1 MMTMRK
7 NLIGAVSALALGTL
21 TAYASNARA
30 AELELRVLIVAVG
43 DSAQDE
49 GRAVAEH
56 LFGTLGVP
64 YEVLDSSREDLVA
77 ARLSNG
83 TRGRFNGVLL
93 TDGETYLADGDSG
106 FDASEFALLHAYE
119 RDFGVREAVLSGFPG
134 TDAELGF
141 DYGMGDVLA
150 DEDLQG
156 SWQGRAGG
164 TQLFEYVNTD
174 NTLPTEG
181 FAFAGLPREDGT
193 GPTVEPLLVAE
204 DDPEY
209 ALVSVLTYPDGREVL
224 LSSLSNTDYFL
235 HTSILAYEF
244 LNFATSGL
252 FIGARHHY
260 LSVHNDDLFL
270 ADEVWNPATN
280 SNFPENQANF
290 RLSGAE
296 VASIADAQRS
306 LRAEHP
312 SAAELSIEL
321 AFNGVGADLDDD
333 PLTAAIVE
341 YASEFG
347 FINHTYEALQ
357 MDRLCTGNNQPTC
370 TRTDYLTAFSEI
382 EQNDQVW
389 RELGLPDADT
399 ALVALLTDS
408 HSGLSDRQGTE
419 DESDD
424 IPFAA
429 GFNPALGDAAE
440 DLGVR
445 VLASDASAPNQNVI
459 QRVPG
464 HDLVLLPRYPTALFY
479 NTTTPTEL
487 VSEYNYLFNG
497 SYLEQG
503 LDPCSVPDALCTPR
517 DYDEI
522 LESEAA
528 ITLRHLLASEPYP
541 HYFHQTNLHVY
552 DADGNILQFDWLSAV
567 LTEYDRWITLP
578 LQTPRFAV
586 LAELA
591 WRQVLAREANPTGWV
606 DTGTGIVTLS
616 ADGPANLEVTGIAG
630 GSLSGGQSIRS
641 VDISAT
647 PALFTVD
654 AALDR

>member
-1 MMTMRK
+1 MRK
-7 NLIGAVSALALGTL
+7 NLVATAGALALGTL
-21 TAYASNARA
+21 TAYATNARA
-30 AELELRVLIVAVG
+30 AELELRVLIIAVG
-43 DSAQDE
+43 DSTQDE
-49 GRAVAEH
+49 GRVVAEH
-56 LFGTLGVP
+56 LLGTLGVP
-64 YEVLDSSREDLVA
+64 YEVLDSSREELDA
-77 ARLSNG
+77 SRLLNG
-83 TRGRFNGVLL
+83 ARGRFNGVLL
-93 TDGETYLADGDSG
+93 TDGETYLEDGRSG
-106 FDASEFALLHAYE
+106 FDANEFALLHAYE

-134 TDAELGF
+134 ANAELGT
-141 DYGMGDVLA
+141 DYGMGDVLTGQ
-150 DEDLQG
+150 DVLG

-164 TQLFEYVNTD
+164 TQLFEYVNT
-174 NTLPTEG
+174 NNELPTEG

-193 GPTVEPLLVAE
+193 GPNVEPLLVAD

-224 LSSLSNTDYFL
+224 LSSLSNTDYFV

-244 LNFATSGL
+244 LSFATSGL

-280 SNFPENQANF
+280 RNFPENQASF
-290 RLSGAE
+290 RLDGAE
-296 VASIADAQRS
+296 VAIIADAQRR
-306 LRAEHP
+306 LREAHP
-312 SAAELSIEL
+312 SAAGLSIEL
-321 AFNGVGADLDDD
+321 AFNGVGADLEDD

-341 YASEFG
+341 YAPEFG

-370 TRTDYLTAFSEI
+370 TRTDYLTAFTEI

-389 RELGLPDADT
+389 RELGLPGADT

-419 DESDD
+419 DPSDD

-429 GFNPALGDAAE
+429 GFNPALGTAAE

-445 VLASDASAPNQNVI
+445 VLASDASAENQGLI

-487 VSEYNYLFNG
+487 VSEYNYIFNG
-497 SYLEQG
+497 SYVEQG
-503 LDPCSVPDALCTPR
+503 LDPCSVSDALCTPR
-517 DYDEI
+517 SYAEI
-522 LESEAA
+522 LEAEATT
-528 ITLRHLLASEPYP
+528 TLRHLLASEPYP

-552 DADGNILQFDWLSAV
+552 DAAGNILQFDWLYAV
-567 LTEYDRWITLP
+567 LGAYDRWIKLP
-578 LQTPRFAV
+578 LQTPRFA
-586 LAELA
+586 ELA
-591 WRQVLAREANPTGWV
+591 DLVWRQVIAREANPSGWV
-606 DTGTGIVTLS
+606 DTSTGAVTLS
-616 ADGPANLEVTGIAG
+616 AEGPASLEVTGIG
-630 GSLSGGQSIRS
+630 GGDLSGGQSIRWID
-641 VDISAT
+641 VSAT
-647 PALFTVD
+647 PVVFTVD